1 MPIPVGFAQA
11 NFVFGGTPVPNG
23 AEITLGL
30 SMGSSG
36 LSPALAA
43 EALYGIAD
51 DTWLQSLTELTVL
64 ESVDVKF
71 GPDATGPS
79 GTFGGTANGTS
90 VSQGASPAV
99 CFLVQKH
106 TALGGR
112 AGRGRMYLPGVSENA
127 VTEQGA
133 VSQQYIDALNSQ
145 WATFL
150 TDASNAG
157 MDPVLLHGV
166 GSPIS
171 IPTPITSFS
180 VSAIAATQRLRQRR

>member
-1 MPIPVGFAQA
+1 
-11 NFVFGGTPVPNG
+11 
-23 AEITLGL
+23 
-30 SMGSSG
+30 
-36 LSPALAA
+36 
-43 EALYGIAD
+43 
-51 DTWLQSLTELTVL
+51 
-64 ESVDVKF
+64 
-71 GPDATGPS
+71 
-79 GTFGGTANGTS
+79 
-90 VSQGASPAV
+90 
-99 CFLVQKH
+99 
-106 TALGGR
+106 
-112 AGRGRMYLPGVSENA
+112 MYLPGVSENA